1 MRIAVLAPAYPS
13 AERPH
18 EYAFIHA
25 RTVLYAAH
33 GHEVAVFVPGPPA
46 ERLVD
51 GIPVTSGG
59 RPALVSR
66 IGAWQPDSL
75 AVHAPSFK
83 TMPVARR
90 IDCRQVSW
98 VHGHEALFS
107 LRRVHYAR
115 GLAVRVR
122 KMLTLLPLNLWQLS
136 LVRDFLRSQQS
147 VVFVSEWM
155 RRAAERH
162 TLRHYPQ
169 AEIVPNP
176 VDTEL
181 FSYRFDP
188 TNRQEGVS
196 ARGLNSTKYG
206 LDLAI
211 RAFAGCP
218 GAGLVILG
226 RGPLEGR
233 YRKLIA
239 QTHSRAVLRAESIP
253 HREMPALYGQ
263 FGFFLAPSRVEAQGV
278 AMCEA
283 MACGLPIIA
292 TRVGGIP
299 EFVEHGRDG
308 LLVPPNNPAALGRAV
323 EELLADPAQHLAM
336 SHHARARMEAQCAPS
351 VVIGRELA
359 LLAGE

>member
-25 RTVLYAAH
+25 RTALYAAR
-33 GHEVAVFVPGPPA
+33 GHEVAVFVPGPPG

-59 RPALVSR
+59 RPTLISR
-66 IGAWQPDSL
+66 IRAWRPESL
-75 AVHAPSFK
+75 AVHAPSFR

-107 LRRVHYAR
+107 LRRVHYAQGAAAR
-115 GLAVRVR
+115 AF
-122 KMLTLLPLNLWQLS
+122 KMLTLIPLNLWQLS
-136 LVRDFLRSQQS
+136 LVRAFLRSQQS

-162 TLRHYPQ
+162 TLCRYTQ

-188 TNRQEGVS
+188 ANRIEGIS

-218 GAGLVILG
+218 AAGLVIVG

-239 QTHSRAVLRAESIP
+239 RTNSRAVLRAESIP
-253 HREMPALYGQ
+253 HRDMPALYGH

-283 MACGLPIIA
+283 MSCGLPVIA
-292 TRVGGIP
+292 TRIGGIP
-299 EFVEHGRDG
+299 EFVEHGREG
-308 LLVPPNNPAALGRAV
+308 FLVPPEEPAALRRAV
-323 EELLADPAQHLAM
+323 EELLADPARHLAM
-336 SHHARARMEAQCAPS
+336 SLSARVRMEAQCAPS
-351 VVIGRELA
+351 VVTGRELA
-359 LLAGE
+359 LLAGK